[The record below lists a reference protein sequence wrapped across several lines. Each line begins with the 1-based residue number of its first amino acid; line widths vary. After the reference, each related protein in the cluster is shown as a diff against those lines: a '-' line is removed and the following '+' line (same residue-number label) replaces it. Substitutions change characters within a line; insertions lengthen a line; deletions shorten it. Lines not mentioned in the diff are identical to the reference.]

1 MATVLEDVYPA
12 IGRRIQQKRR
22 ECELTQ
28 EQIGRLLVPP
38 VTRASVANIETGK
51 QRLLVHTWLQLAAIF
66 DVGPEALLPPSEVSG
81 TEQPAQTIEQELRQ
95 KLELPDLA
103 TRKLAKRLEAGLA
116 KSEWTVGLHKMTSS
130 RRPR

>member
-22 ECELTQ
+22 ERELTQ

-51 QRLLVHTWLQLAAIF
+51 QRLLVHTWLQLAVIF
-66 DVGPEALLPPSEVSG
+66 DVGPEALLPPSDVAG
-81 TEQPAQTIEQELRQ
+81 TEQPVHTIEQELRQ
-95 KLELPDLA
+95 KLELPDRA

-116 KSEWTVGLHKMTSS
+116 KSEWTVGLQKMTSS